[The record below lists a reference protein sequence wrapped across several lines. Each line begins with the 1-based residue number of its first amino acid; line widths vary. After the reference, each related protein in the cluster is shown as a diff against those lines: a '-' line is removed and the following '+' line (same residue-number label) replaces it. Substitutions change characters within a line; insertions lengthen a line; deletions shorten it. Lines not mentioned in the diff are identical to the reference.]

1 MLRSKCCEAA
11 LAVFIT
17 MCSPVLVRAQS
28 LRINLSN
35 EDQYARRSMEIVKK
49 SGETMSDVLR
59 IRSYSSSNN
68 SFAVERVTG
77 ETNVALSEIKEIHFQ
92 QELLNPQ
99 SVAQVA
105 VPVMRAR
112 NGDAFQYTV
121 SATALKIDD
130 AGGLVFPEPAPAV
143 TQASKDHAHI
153 LDSAT
158 IAEARNLT
166 YDAAR
171 KAFVVEIQ
179 YVKYTKEMSGSS
191 GSTPSG

>member
-1 MLRSKCCEAA
+1 
-11 LAVFIT
+11 
-17 MCSPVLVRAQS
+17 

-35 EDQYARRSMEIVKK
+35 EDQYARRSIEIVKK

-130 AGGLVFPEPAPAV
+130 AGGLVFPESAPRKKISEPASAV

-191 GSTPSG
+191 GSTPSGIAK